1 MGIERQR
8 SGSGTHGIP
17 WPSLRVALVAA
28 AVALAGIA
36 CSARPPRNT
45 EDICDMFGNRRGWYR
60 AAKKAS
66 EKWGVPIHVQLA
78 IIHQESRFRAKAK
91 PPRRRI
97 LWIIPGPRPSS
108 ALGYTQ
114 ALKSTWKDYVRS
126 SGNCGADRDSFS
138 DATDFIGWYAA
149 RTAEATGVFKGDA
162 YSLYLAY
169 HEGNGGFLRG
179 TYRGKPWL
187 LKAARRVQE
196 RSRLYERQ
204 LITCEERF
212 KRRWWQFWIF

>member
-114 ALKSTWKDYVRS
+114 ALKII
-126 SGNCGADRDSFS
+126 CG
-138 DATDFIGWYAA
+138 T
-149 RTAEATGVFKGDA
+149 
-162 YSLYLAY
+162 
-169 HEGNGGFLRG
+169 
-179 TYRGKPWL
+179 
-187 LKAARRVQE
+187 
-196 RSRLYERQ
+196 
-204 LITCEERF
+204 
-212 KRRWWQFWIF
+212 